1 MALSNL
7 DATLLFTDL
16 DALSP
21 RSNTTNDSLADQVTE
36 SPTGQYETN
45 SGTGGEI
52 VVDANNKKIYFQAA
66 VGNNFEFA
74 GSGITG
80 QALYSFLKYLWKNVE
95 SITKFD
101 FPMLSITNEQ
111 FEFSNGWY
119 LDDTQSI
126 SQKTK
131 EVAAVVITNQNLITT
146 ADTTVD
152 FRKFEVGDTITITGS
167 SNAGITGTVTASTK
181 TTVTVSGTPFTNAT
195 ESTTITAP
203 FTVTS
208 SNLLRTAGWTLKD
221 TANTYVKEIYSGF
234 ITLGTFVDQVDQP
247 YYVQSPSTVA
257 TVRNAVYTGPA
268 NQAVA
273 ILSRA
278 NTTSSGNN
286 LVTDIEFTA
295 PDTISSTTTDLSV
308 FKDGDTIVIAGSP
321 TNDGTYLVD
330 GDATA
335 TTLTTIEQTLSTE
348 TTSAGC
354 TITADRRT
362 TLNVFVRE
370 RAKTYADASLADI
383 GVTTMT
389 YIVYRFP
396 VTNAS
401 DIKIT
406 TTADTDIDSNGAVP
420 ADVNPYDDIQIE
432 YLEFSPGVP
441 YDIKGFVTA
450 GTLVAGE
457 VYKDTAGDWFKVTVG
472 GDIDAAGV
480 AAFGSNTAVG
490 PATLVAYEGERE
502 ISNVKYAF
510 DVIIDA
516 NDAHT
521 NAGTPY
527 VDSNNNTTV
536 ENVYEFA
543 QWALR
548 RDGLLNEGATGD
560 SVRNG
565 AIAEL
570 LVEFVG
576 DTLVTKP
583 GVFIDS
589 LASIDQ
595 NQVQFNEV
603 SNTDYAGGTSLAYPR
618 VVTVNI
624 NFNSNLATDGDAV
637 FYVYYNATPNGETF
651 GENDA
656 LQVKNAANDD
666 VGTSISNNVPDETVA
681 GAGSSFSFAYAYDAD
696 ATGGRTVSTDVD
708 VVAVAIG
715 LNTGQYVKSQVTA
728 IEATGATISLV
739 APLERNFSDPV

>member
-7 DATLLFTDL
+7 DATLLFNDL

-21 RSNTTNDSLADQVTE
+21 RSNTTNDSLADQVAE

-131 EVAAVVITNQNLITT
+131 EVAAVVITDQNLITT

-167 SNAGITGTVTASTK
+167 SNAGISGTVTASTK

-208 SNLLRTAGWTLKD
+208 SDLLRTAGWTVKD

-286 LVTDIEFTA
+286 LVTDIAFTA

-335 TTLTTIEQTLSTE
+335 TSLTTIEQTLSTE

-354 TITADRRT
+354 TITADRRST
-362 TLNVFVRE
+362 FNVYVRE
-370 RAKTYADASLADI
+370 RGKTYADASLADI

-420 ADVNPYDDIQIE
+420 ADVNPFDDIQIE
-432 YLEFSPGVP
+432 YLEFSAGVP

-480 AAFGSNTAVG
+480 AAFASNTAVG

-516 NDAHT
+516 NDAHA

-548 RDGLLNEGATGD
+548 RDGLLNEGATGA

-595 NQVQFNEV
+595 NQVQFNEA
-603 SNTDYAGGTSLAYPR
+603 SNADYAGGTSLAYPR

-637 FYVYYNATPNGETF
+637 FYVYYSATPNGETF

-656 LQVKNAANDD
+656 LQVKNAANAE
-666 VGTSISNNVPDETVA
+666 VGTSISNNVPDETVS
-681 GAGSSFSFAYAYDAD
+681 GAGSTYSFAYAYDAD
-696 ATGGRTVSTDVD
+696 QTGGRTIGTDVD

>member
-66 VGNNFEFA
+66 TGNNFEFA

-119 LDDTQSI
+119 LDDTQAI

-131 EVAAVVITNQNLITT
+131 EVAAVVITSQNLITT
-146 ADTTVD
+146 TDTTVD
-152 FRKFEVGDTITITGS
+152 FRKFEVGDTITITGA
-167 SNAGITGTVTASTK
+167 SNSGVTGTVSASTK
-181 TTVTVSGTPFTNAT
+181 TTITCSGTPFTNAS

-203 FTVTS
+203 FSVTS
-208 SNLLRTAGWTLKD
+208 SDLLRTAGWTVKD

-278 NTTSSGNN
+278 NSTSSGNN
-286 LVTDIEFTA
+286 QVTDIAFTA

-335 TTLTTIEQTLSTE
+335 TSLTTIEQTLSTE

-354 TITADRRT
+354 TITADRRST
-362 TLNVFVRE
+362 FNVYVRE
-370 RAKTYADASLADI
+370 RGKTYADASLADI

-420 ADVNPYDDIQIE
+420 ADVNPFDDIQIS
-432 YLEFSPGVP
+432 YLEFSAGVP
-441 YDIKGFVTA
+441 YDIKGFVSA

-472 GDIDAAGV
+472 GTIDGAGV
-480 AAFGSNTAVG
+480 SVFANQGGT
-490 PATLVAYEGERE
+490 ATLVAYEGERE

-516 NDAHT
+516 NDAHA
-521 NAGTPY
+521 NSGTPY

-595 NQVQFNEV
+595 NQVQFNEA
-603 SNTDYAGGTSLAYPR
+603 SNADYAGGTSLAYPR

-656 LQVKNAANDD
+656 LQVKNAANAD
-666 VGTSISNNVPDETVA
+666 VGTSISNNVPDETVS
-681 GAGSSFSFAYAYDAD
+681 GAGSTYSFAYAYDAD
-696 ATGGRTVSTDVD
+696 QTGGRTIGTDVD

-728 IEATGATISLV
+728 IESTGATISLV